1 MSLITLEDSK
11 TKHGKFNL
19 VSMTIFHRIK
29 TLKIFHDKRYFYEIT
44 SIFIVI
50 LHRKDIQTERYSHR
64 QRLALDEMLPEL
76 REVIAQFY
84 TIYVTIVTMG
94 NTKKVQRQLT
104 LFAQHQIFFDSER
117 NYSNIK
123 NDLKFI
129 FNKIDYI
136 YMHEQHQIMF
146 N

>member
-1 MSLITLEDSK
+1 
-11 TKHGKFNL
+11 
-19 VSMTIFHRIK
+19 
-29 TLKIFHDKRYFYEIT
+29 
-44 SIFIVI
+44 
-50 LHRKDIQTERYSHR
+50 
-64 QRLALDEMLPEL
+64 MLPEL